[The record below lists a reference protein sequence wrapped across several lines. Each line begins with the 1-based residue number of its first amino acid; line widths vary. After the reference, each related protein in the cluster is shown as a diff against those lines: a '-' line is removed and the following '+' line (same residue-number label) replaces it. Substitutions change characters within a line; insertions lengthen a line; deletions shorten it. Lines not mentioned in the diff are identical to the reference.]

1 MATRKKNL
9 DFEKSLAQLEGI
21 VETLEDG
28 NLSLDE
34 SLKSFEQGI
43 KITRQCQEA
52 LKQAEQRVLL
62 LSQDTEGNIVEA
74 PFSDTD
80 AKTGDKADDE
90 A

>member
-1 MATRKKNL
+1 MATRKKSL
-9 DFEKSLAQLEGI
+9 DFEKNLAQLEAI

-52 LKQAEQRVLL
+52 LKQAEQRVHL
-62 LSQDTEGNIVEA
+62 LSRDAEGKLQET
-74 PFSDTD
+74 PFNAD
-80 AKTGDKADDE
+80 ADVDDLGMDDK
-90 A
+90 